1 MTAYLEQ
8 LINRSRTSFKQLKRA
23 TTLERNQALTNIADS
38 LAANTET
45 ILAANQKDVDA
56 AKSAGMSAALVD
68 RLTLTNDR
76 VKAWPKV
83 SLISGKCPTPSVKS
97 FGAIGLKTA

>member
-45 ILAANQKDVDA
+45 ILAANQKGCQC
-56 AKSAGMSAALVD
+56 SQ
-68 RLTLTNDR
+68 
-76 VKAWPKV
+76 
-83 SLISGKCPTPSVKS
+83 ISRNECCFSGSSDPDQ
-97 FGAIGLKTA
+97 